1 MKVKVTVYGSGN
13 EDLMVKLVRD
23 HLKVDY
29 ELPLGGARLAYLA
42 AEAGHDVILCDPS
55 LNLSEESRERLESAG
70 VELVTDDTVGAEHGE
85 VQILFTPFGRTVDIV
100 RRLLDDV
107 REGAV
112 FCTTCTCSPMALY
125 YGLEDELRKEREDV
139 GISSFHPAGIPGTE
153 TQDLILVA
161 DTRSEESGI
170 ELATEEQVERCV
182 NLAEDMGYDVY
193 VLDPELVPP
202 IGDMSIV
209 FTVRIV
215 QAICNYYSAAKI
227 CGAPNE
233 MIEEQVNEVLSA
245 MAYLFGKYGLDAL
258 DRMDGDLLLR
268 SLRNMKLT
276 EDTERLVNFFERCY
290 LDLLNGDRESVREL
304 STMMVPPNKLID
316 HVRDI
321 LGDAPIQYARRK
333 FFEEL
338 QWGS

>member
-1 MKVKVTVYGSGN
+1 MRVTVYGSGN
-13 EDLMVKLVRD
+13 EDLMVKLIED
-23 HLKVDY
+23 HLGVDY
-29 ELPLGGARLAYLA
+29 ELPLGGAHLAYRA
-42 AEAGHDVILCDPS
+42 AEAGHDVVLCDPS
-55 LNLSEESRERLESAG
+55 LDLSEESRERLESAG

-85 VQILFTPFGRTVDIV
+85 VQILFTPFGRTVDIA

-112 FCTTCTCSPMALY
+112 LCSACTCSPIALY

-193 VLDPELVPP
+193 VLDPELVSP

-215 QAICNYYSAAKI
+215 QAICNYFSVAKI
-227 CGAPNE
+227 CGAPTG
-233 MIEEQVNEVLSA
+233 MIEEQVEVVLSV
-245 MAYLFGKYGLDAL
+245 MAYLVGKYGLDAF
-258 DRMDGDLLLR
+258 DRMDGELLLR
-268 SLRNMKLT
+268 SLRNMALT
-276 EDTERLVNFFERCY
+276 EDVERVVDFFERCY
-290 LDLLNGDRESVREL
+290 LNLLSGDRESVRKL
-304 STMMVPPNKLID
+304 SSMMVPPDKLVDRIREI
-316 HVRDI
+316 V
-321 LGDAPIQYARRK
+321 GEAPIQYARRK
-333 FFEEL
+333 FFEGRR
-338 QWGS
+338 WSS